1 MQTIPTLPRIGHS
14 APMPF
19 EPVEVL
25 AARAQKALRELG
37 RRTEGS
43 PDRSHASLSKIA
55 FSAAGQI
62 GVHAGGIA

>member
-19 EPVEVL
+19 APVEVL
-25 AARAQKALRELG
+25 AARAQQALRDLG

-43 PDRSHASLSKIA
+43 TDRSHASLSRIA
-55 FSAAGQI
+55 FGAAGQI
-62 GVHAGGIA
+62 GVHAGEIV